1 MVRCVGMS
9 INIKTIIRDAVYKNA
24 ENLVDNRMDGFTESN
39 IKFGLS
45 EVMTVINNRI
55 LINITWD
62 AMVYIEKV
70 NKGAVLK
77 GLRDG
82 A

>member
-1 MVRCVGMS
+1 VGMS